1 MQEPIT
7 TSDMAIVSSIQRY
20 CLDDGPG
27 IRTTVFLKGC
37 PLRCLWCHNPETH
50 RVVPELLQRD
60 HKCTGCGR
68 CIEVC
73 PKKGRSISLEGDH
86 PHIVVARGECISCGK
101 CGEACPADACEI
113 CGEDKSAEEVMATV
127 VRDRIFYKSSGGG
140 MTVSGGECASQPEF
154 TLELLRLAKEKDISR
169 AIETCGYGDP
179 EFFKA
184 AAELDTLFLYDLKE
198 MDPERH
204 RELTG
209 VDNKKIINNLLM
221 LMDMGARIHVR
232 MPLIPG
238 VNDSDEELAAL
249 ADFLTKH
256 KGRYELCQIMP
267 YHSMGN
273 SKSSALGRDGFFVD
287 PELTRGDCAPCRDR
301 WIKAFTD
308 KGIDVQISK

>member
-1 MQEPIT
+1 M
-7 TSDMAIVSSIQRY
+7 SDTAVISSIQRY

-50 RVVPELLQRD
+50 RVLPELLQRD

-73 PKKGRSISLEGDH
+73 PKKGRVICLEGDH
-86 PHIVVARGECISCGK
+86 PHIVVQREQCITCGSCEK
-101 CGEACPADACEI
+101 ACPADACEI
-113 CGEDKSAEEVMATV
+113 CGEEKTVDEVMATI

-154 TLELLRLAKEKDISR
+154 TLALLRAAKDADISR
-169 AIETCGYGDP
+169 AIETCGYGKA

-198 MDPERH
+198 MDPEKH

-209 VDNKKIINNLLM
+209 VDNSLILENLLM
-221 LMDMGARIHVR
+221 LMDMGAKIHVR

-238 VNDSDEELAAL
+238 VNDSDEELAML
-249 ADFLTKH
+249 ADFLTEHRGK
-256 KGRYELCQIMP
+256 YELCQIMP

-273 SKSSALGRDGFFVD
+273 SKMEALGRDKFIVD
-287 PELTRGDCAPCRDR
+287 PELTKNNCAPCRDR
-301 WIKAFTD
+301 WTKAFTD
-308 KGIDVQISK
+308 RGIDVQISK

>member
-1 MQEPIT
+1 M
-7 TSDMAIVSSIQRY
+7 TSKAVVSSIQRY

-50 RVVPELLQRD
+50 KTVPELMQRS
-60 HKCTGCGR
+60 HKCTACGR
-68 CIEVC
+68 CIVVCPKQGRQLHLDGDIPYVTVDRTQCITCGKCEEVC
-73 PKKGRSISLEGDH
+73 PAE
-86 PHIVVARGECISCGK
+86 
-101 CGEACPADACEI
+101 ACEI
-113 CGEDKSAEEVMATV
+113 CGKEMTVEEVMATV
-127 VRDRIFYKSSGGG
+127 VRDRIFYKSSGEGG

-154 TLELLRLAKEKDISR
+154 TLALLRAAKEKGITR
-169 AIETCGYGDP
+169 AIETCGFGSS
-179 EFFKA
+179 EFFRE

-198 MDPERH
+198 MDSERH

-209 VDNKKIINNLLM
+209 VPNEKIIGNLLM

-238 VNDSDEELAAL
+238 VNDSDEELSAL
-249 ADFLTKH
+249 ADFLAEH

-273 SKSSALGRDGFFVD
+273 SKASALGRDGFYVD
-287 PELTRGDCAPCRDR
+287 PELTKGDCAPCRDR
-301 WIKAFTD
+301 WIKVF
-308 KGIDVQISK
+308 KERGIDVQISK

>member
-1 MQEPIT
+1 M
-7 TSDMAIVSSIQRY
+7 TSKAIVSSIQRY

-50 RVVPELLQRD
+50 RTVPELLQRS
-60 HKCTGCGR
+60 HKCTACGR
-68 CIEVC
+68 CVVVC
-73 PKKGRSISLEGDH
+73 PKQGRQLHLDGDV
-86 PHIVVARGECISCGK
+86 PYVTVDRSQCITCGK
-101 CGEACPADACEI
+101 CAEACPAEACEI
-113 CGEDKSAEEVMATV
+113 CGEEMSVDEVMATV
-127 VRDRIFYKSSGGG
+127 VRDKIFYKSSGGGG

-154 TLELLRLAKEKDISR
+154 TLELLRAAKEKDISR
-169 AIETCGYGDP
+169 AIETCGYGNA

-209 VDNKKIINNLLM
+209 VTNERILENLLM
-221 LMDMGARIHVR
+221 LMDMGARIHIR

-238 VNDSDEELAAL
+238 VNDSDEEIASL
-249 ADFLTKH
+249 ADFLCEH
-256 KGRYELCQIMP
+256 KGKYELCQIMP

-273 SKSSALGRDGFFVD
+273 SKASALGREKFIVD
-287 PELTRGDCAPCRDR
+287 PELTKNDCAPCRDR
-301 WIKAFTD
+301 WIKTFNS